1 MDRRLPPPATSSVDA
16 ISGSG
21 RGRRRRLEQRNPQ
34 HGINRK
40 RGDGNRIKLKAMLH
54 LLELAWPA
62 ILMCHLILWGLATQD
77 LYRRYVNNLSPTRPR
92 FAQQF
97 DVWPLAAF
105 ALLTVTPVL
114 GEFLWFYLHRRL

>member
-1 MDRRLPPPATSSVDA
+1 MGALLFASCAGGQP
-16 ISGSG
+16 
-21 RGRRRRLEQRNPQ
+21 
-34 HGINRK
+34 
-40 RGDGNRIKLKAMLH
+40 AMLDH
-54 LLELAWPA
+54 LSPREFEEYCQA

>member
-1 MDRRLPPPATSSVDA
+1 
-16 ISGSG
+16 
-21 RGRRRRLEQRNPQ
+21 
-34 HGINRK
+34 
-40 RGDGNRIKLKAMLH
+40 MLH